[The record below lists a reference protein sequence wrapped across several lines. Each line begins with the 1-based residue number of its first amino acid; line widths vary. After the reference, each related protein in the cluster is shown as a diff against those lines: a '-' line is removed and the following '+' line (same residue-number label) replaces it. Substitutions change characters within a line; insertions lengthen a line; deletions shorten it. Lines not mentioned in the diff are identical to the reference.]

1 VVKLSV
7 VIFNGSLGEHA
18 DLYPIQ
24 KTLESEFIAI
34 GLNVDSYILHKIK
47 IKSCIG
53 CFKCWHT
60 TPGICSGIKDDAAE
74 EIKKRVINSDLI
86 VFLTP
91 ITFGGYS
98 SEIKKIFERL
108 LGILQPGMQII
119 NDETHHL
126 RRYDKYPSILAIG
139 VSGHNEQEEEE
150 LFKKL
155 VYRNSLNFYPPKYWT
170 IIIKDKIEHN
180 NISQE
185 ITQIIK
191 EMELRKQ

>member
-7 VIFNGSLGEHA
+7 VIFNGSLGEHT
-18 DLYPIQ
+18 DLDPIQ
-24 KTLESEFIAI
+24 KNLEQELIAI
-34 GLNVDSYILHKIK
+34 GLNVNSYILHKIK

-60 TPGICSGIKDDAAE
+60 TPGICSGIKGDAAE

-86 VFLTP
+86 IFLTP

-108 LGILQPGMQII
+108 LGILHPGMQII

-126 RRYDKYPSILAIG
+126 KRYEKYPSILAIG
-139 VSGHNEQEEEE
+139 VSRHNDQEEEE

-155 VYRNSLNFYPPKYWT
+155 VYRNSLNFYPPKYFT
-170 IIIKDKIEHN
+170 IIINDKIELN
-180 NISQE
+180 NISQD
-185 ITQIIK
+185 IAQIIK
-191 EMELRKQ
+191 DLELRS